1 VKPLPELLREPK
13 AVPERPLLARLRR
26 HRWRVLPR
34 LREAAALRRKLAQ
47 NLQNLLMP
55 ARERQRSAAERRRLA
70 QSQQCGPRALAQ
82 AQPALEPRQA
92 APASM
97 KQLVVQPR

>member
-1 VKPLPELLREPK
+1 VLR
-13 AVPERPLLARLRR
+13 
-26 HRWRVLPR
+26 R
-34 LREAAALRRKLAQ
+34 LREAAARRRKLAQ

-55 ARERQRSAAERRRLA
+55 VRERQRSAAERRRLA
-70 QSQQCGPRALAQ
+70 QSQQRPQALAQ